1 LAINSVKSLFIK
13 GLLSF
18 QYPLLSSCI
27 CDIHANKIIIIKRKG
42 DGTMLKGVTFI
53 VLILFSVAIL
63 SENVYAASTVK
74 PGSQQ
79 EEGEAEEMAGMIA
92 DCLVLRPL
100 GLVGTV
106 LGTAFFI
113 VSIPFS
119 ALGGNVG
126 AAFRTMVIKPAKFT
140 FGRPL
145 GIPPEE

>member
-1 LAINSVKSLFIK
+1 
-13 GLLSF
+13 
-18 QYPLLSSCI
+18 
-27 CDIHANKIIIIKRKG
+27 
-42 DGTMLKGVTFI
+42 MLRGATFI

-63 SENVYAASTVK
+63 SENVYAASPVK
-74 PGSQQ
+74 PPPPRGS
-79 EEGEAEEMAGMIA
+79 EGEAEEMAGMIA

-106 LGTAFFI
+106 IGASFFI

-126 AAFRTMVIKPAKFT
+126 AAFKTLVIRPAKFT